1 MQTAALQVHAALNAR
16 LQPVSAQRAVALRF
30 STCAALAH
38 MHGLLCCS
46 CHRSMVRH
54 THCSAVMQELRTWW
68 DARHVASLVSG
79 HGKGGAFKAVKE
91 GAVAGAH
98 LQRLLDLQ
106 VAVDKHGWLHMR
118 PHEVS

>member
-1 MQTAALQVHAALNAR
+1 MQTAALQGHAALNAC
-16 LQPVSAQRAVALRF
+16 LHPVSAQRTIALRS

-38 MHGLLCCS
+38 MRDLLCCS
-46 CHRSMVRH
+46 CRRSVMRH

-68 DARHVASLVSG
+68 DARHVASLV

-98 LQRLLDLQ
+98 LQHLQDLQ